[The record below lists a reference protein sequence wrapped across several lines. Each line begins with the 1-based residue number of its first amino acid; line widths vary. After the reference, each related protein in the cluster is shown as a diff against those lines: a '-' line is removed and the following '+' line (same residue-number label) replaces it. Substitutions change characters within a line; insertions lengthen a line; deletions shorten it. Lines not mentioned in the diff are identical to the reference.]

1 MMKHRLIALLML
13 AVAVSGCA
21 ANRAFRR
28 GQDAAR
34 TGDWDVAVTEYT
46 KAVQANPDR
55 AEYKIQLER
64 AMQSAAQAHISL
76 AREYEEKDALDA
88 ALNEYRRAAELDST
102 NRLSSAKVTELEK
115 KIRDRIEATRPRP
128 NIDKLRDQA
137 RAMGQPVIDLTT
149 KLPSLKFQNSSL
161 RDILNFIATQSGIN
175 ISYDQTYQDRAYTIV
190 LEDVTVEQAL
200 QQIMLANQLFYKVMN
215 PKTILVIPDNAQN
228 HAKYDD
234 LVLRVFYIDHA
245 DVAELAQIINSMT
258 RIATMAVQPT
268 VLQNKTANTITV
280 RATAPVVEIIEKLI
294 RANDK
299 PRAEVL
305 IDIQILEVNR
315 QRVKRLG
322 LNLSEYALGG
332 TFSPEVAP
340 PNTSGTFPG
349 ANPPPFNLNTIS
361 QGVSTADFYLTVP
374 TAVLRFLATDS
385 QTKLI
390 AKPQLRGAEGAK
402 LTLNLGDDIPVV
414 QTVFGAA
421 VAGGF
426 ASIPQSSFTYRTVG
440 IIVEM
445 TPRVTYEGDIKLDL
459 SVESSALGPSIS
471 VGGQDA
477 PSFSS
482 RKVTTTLRLREG
494 ESNLLAGLL
503 RDDQR
508 KILTGFPGLMKVPLL
523 RSLFGQSNDEVSQ
536 SDIVMLLTP
545 RVIRTHELT
554 ADDLAPIFIGTTQN
568 VGIGGP
574 PPLITP
580 PGGGEV
586 AGGTLTPPAPTTP
599 QLPTVA
605 GRPGAQ
611 LPPVAAPA
619 GAQSPNP
626 PIPPGGVERPGIQPP
641 PTPPATPP
649 AGAAVPPGTTGVPPT
664 GGVPVTGVPPVAP
677 PRDPATPV
685 PGAPAVPGTTTTPA
699 QVIVT
704 PAGTELRVAGGS
716 NLTALSIN
724 NASRLSTL
732 ALTVTFNPAVIRVR
746 NIQEGTFMRQGNA
759 TATFT
764 PRIDNVAGRVDIT
777 VARTGDQIGASGA
790 GMIASLFFDA
800 VAPGSSTIQVSGI
813 ATAPDGAPIQ
823 LQFSPVTVTVR

>member
-1 MMKHRLIALLML
+1 MKHRVIALVVV
-13 AVAVSGCA
+13 AVLVSGCA
-21 ANRAFRR
+21 ASRAFHR

-34 TGDWDVAVTEYT
+34 TGDWDLAVTEYT
-46 KAVQANPDR
+46 KAVQENPDK

-64 AMQSAAQAHISL
+64 AMQTAAQEHISRGRELEDKDNLDSAL
-76 AREYEEKDALDA
+76 A
-88 ALNEYRRAAELDST
+88 EYRRAAELDSS
-102 NRLSSAKVTELEK
+102 NRLAAAKVTELEK
-115 KIRDRIEATRPRP
+115 KIRDRIEATRPKAR
-128 NIDKLRDQA
+128 IDTLRDQA
-137 RAMGQPVIDLTT
+137 RAMGQPLIDLTT
-149 KLPSLKFQNSSL
+149 RLPSLKFNNASL
-161 RDILNFIATQSGIN
+161 RDILNFVATQSGIN
-175 ISYDQTYQDRAYTIV
+175 ISYDQTYTDRAYTIV

-200 QQIMLANQLFYKVMN
+200 QQIMLANQLFYKVLN

-234 LVLRVFYIDHA
+234 LVVRVFYISHA
-245 DVAELAQIINSMT
+245 DVAELAQIINSMM
-258 RIATMAVQPT
+258 RIATMPVQPT

-299 PRAEVL
+299 PRAEVV
-305 IDIQILEVNR
+305 IDVQILEVNR
-315 QRVKRLG
+315 QRLKRLG

-340 PNTSGTFPG
+340 PNTSGGFPP

-426 ASIPQSSFTYRTVG
+426 ANIPQSSFTYRTVG

-445 TPRVTYEGDIKLDL
+445 TPRVTYEGDIKLDMSL
-459 SVESSALGPSIS
+459 ESSALGPSIS
-471 VGGQDA
+471 VAGQEV

-508 KILTGFPGLMKVPLL
+508 KILTGFPGLINVPVL
-523 RSLFGQSNDEVSQ
+523 RSLFGQTNDEVTQ

-545 RVIRTHELT
+545 RIIRTHELT
-554 ADDLAPIFIGTTQN
+554 AEDLAPIFIGTQQN
-568 VGIGGP
+568 VGLGGP

-580 PGGGEV
+580 P
-586 AGGTLTPPAPTTP
+586 AGGAEQPQVPAAGATGTNA
-599 QLPTVA
+599 PTVA
-605 GRPGAQ
+605 GRPGEQ

-619 GAQSPNP
+619 GAQNPNP
-626 PIPPGGVERPGIQPP
+626 PVPAGGATRPGIQPP
-641 PTPPATPP
+641 QPATPP
-649 AGAAVPPGTTGVPPT
+649 AGTVPPLPVPPPGTGVPATNPPAGVTPPRDPNAPVPIAPGPPGTT
-664 GGVPVTGVPPVAP
+664 
-677 PRDPATPV
+677 ATPV
-685 PGAPAVPGTTTTPA
+685 
-699 QVIVT
+699 QIIVT
-704 PAGTELRVAGGS
+704 PPAGGEFRVAGGPY
-716 NLTALSIN
+716 LTPLSIN
-724 NASRLSTL
+724 NASRVATIS
-732 ALTVTFNPAVIRVR
+732 LTVTFNPAVVRVR
-746 NIQEGTFMRQGNA
+746 NVQEGTFMRQGG
-759 TATFT
+759 TTVSFT
-764 PRIDNVAGRVDIT
+764 PKIDNAAGRVDISVT
-777 VARTGDQIGASGA
+777 RTADQIGASG
-790 GMIASLFFDA
+790 GGLIGSLFFDA
-800 VAPGSSTIQVSGI
+800 VGTGSSMIQVSGI

-823 LQFSPVTVTVR
+823 MQFSPVTVTVR